1 MAYASAAQ
9 PFPTRQPGTIRSVG
23 MSILLFFVTCGVYGW
38 YWAYKVGE
46 ELQRYTGRG
55 LGGLVHLLIW
65 VFITPVSGFL
75 IPKEIEEMYQAEGEQ
90 SPISVLD
97 GLWFFPGVFIIVGPF
112 IWFIKVQNA
121 LNDFWAARG
130 GQPGY

>member
-1 MAYASAAQ
+1 MAYATQ
-9 PFPTRQPGTIRSVG
+9 PLPTRQPGTIRSVG
-23 MSILLFFVTCGVYGW
+23 MTILLFFVTCGIYGL

-65 VFITPVSGFL
+65 WFLSPVSGFL
-75 IPKEIEEMYQAEGEQ
+75 IPKEIEEMFRAEGEE
-90 SPISVLD
+90 PPVTTMD

-121 LNDFWAARG
+121 LNDFWGRRG

>member
-1 MAYASAAQ
+1 MTYATA
-9 PFPTRQPGTIRSVG
+9 PTPTRQPGTVRSVG
-23 MSILLFFVTCGVYGW
+23 MTMLLFFVTCGIWGL

-65 VFITPVSGFL
+65 WIVSPVSGFL

-90 SPISVLD
+90 SPVTVMD
-97 GLWFFPGVFIIVGPF
+97 GLWLFPGIFIIVGPF
-112 IWFIKVQNA
+112 IWYIKVQNA
-121 LNDFWAARG
+121 LNDFWSRRG